1 MYNMQEESSFQIHLL
16 LDRPEHYL
24 EHKRHTTIP

>member
-1 MYNMQEESSFQIHLL
+1 MKEEPSFQIHLL

-24 EHKRHTTIP
+24 EQKRHTTTL